1 MEGLVKHWNGLP
13 GKVMDSPPL
22 EVFER
27 HEHGTVKY
35 SLVMTLGR
43 SV

>member
-13 GKVMDSPPL
+13 GKVMDSSPL

-27 HEHGTVKY
+27 HEHGAMKD